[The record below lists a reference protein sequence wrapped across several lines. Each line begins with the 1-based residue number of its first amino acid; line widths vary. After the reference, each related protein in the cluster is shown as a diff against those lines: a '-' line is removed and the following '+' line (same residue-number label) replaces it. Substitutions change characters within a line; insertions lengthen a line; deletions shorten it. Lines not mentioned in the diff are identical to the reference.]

1 MTPDHH
7 QAQDC
12 THFFERLRG
21 LADVLA
27 IKLYRLRLD
36 DAPAVPMLPCLDH
49 EAMLH
54 EGIAPHAAAYVRDH
68 EGHLHEVVFTPDDH
82 TVTLDVVSTM
92 FESTPE
98 ANAAFRKA
106 LMQRFPEDQVQEAPI
121 SWLKGDR
128 RVATACR
135 AQVALSDVLA
145 GPDLERTEA
154 AVQRLQ
160 IISALMEKESRV
172 ASWGA
177 RTILTPFIAIAVL
190 LMLWSFG
197 ETNSARWLVAG
208 RYLVT
213 IGGVFFL
220 YSGLKAVHLTEIGS
234 RVWKRSAEYGLIL
247 SERRRIAKGSTRG

>member
-1 MTPDHH
+1 MNQDSPH
-7 QAQDC
+7 QAADC

-36 DAPAVPMLPCLDH
+36 DDLPVPMLPCLDH

-54 EGIAPHAAAYVRDH
+54 EGIAPHAAAYVREAD
-68 EGHLHEVVFTPDDH
+68 GSLHEVVYTPDDR
-82 TVTLDVVSTM
+82 TITLDVVSTLH
-92 FESTPE
+92 ESTPE
-98 ANAAFRKA
+98 SHRRFRQA
-106 LMQRFPEDQVQEAPI
+106 LSQRFPEEQVQVTSV

-128 RVATACR
+128 RVANACG
-135 AQVALSDVLA
+135 AQVSLRDVLA
-145 GPDLERTEA
+145 GPDLERTES

-160 IISALMEKESRV
+160 IISGLMEKESRV

-177 RTILTPFIAIAVL
+177 RTILTPFIAIAAL
-190 LMLWSFG
+190 LMLWSLG
-197 ETNSARWLVAG
+197 ANADTRWLVAS

-220 YSGLKAVHLTEIGS
+220 YSGLKAVHLAEIAS

-247 SERRRIAKGSTRG
+247 SERRRLERAPKP